1 MTLTQ
6 LTFVFNPTICLG
18 YLNLQY
24 WHQFLLSQRCY
35 LYKIHFS
42 SWLFK
47 LGYLYL
53 LLFII
58 IFKFTYGLYKL
69 ICKRVTR
76 ILFIKWLPSQLT
88 YSCSKSTI
96 ETLEKVWSMF
106 KMNNINIRTTLLTLR
121 RCSGVFIV
129 NFGHISL
136 LFLTFLL
143 LTLNK

>member
-96 ETLEKVWSMF
+96 ETLEKSM
-106 KMNNINIRTTLLTLR
+106 KYVQNEQYKHQNDVIDVATLFW
-121 RCSGVFIV
+121 CFYC
-129 NFGHISL
+129 
-136 LFLTFLL
+136 
-143 LTLNK
+143 

>member
-53 LLFII
+53 HLFII

-96 ETLEKVWSMF
+96 ETLEKSM
-106 KMNNINIRTTLLTLR
+106 KYVQNEQYKHQNDVIDVATLFS
-121 RCSGVFIV
+121 CFYC
-129 NFGHISL
+129 
-136 LFLTFLL
+136 
-143 LTLNK
+143 